1 MDEYELVL
9 EKLRKRRHKLMKYP
23 FDWKAALEMLKEALE
38 KEPKVEKIT
47 YAEYRHKVRE
57 MLRNGKILTLGRF
70 INSEGGVYVVEVI
83 TVWGERI
90 IYEIALRTDDFLT
103 DIISDLEYI
112 CQGLGYEKSMS
123 AGVALWDLLKGL
135 GWLRWVFAHIVIP
148 RNPMEVAHLL
158 LLIRLMRRAFRE
170 FLDKLERDVWL
181 SVGERVL
188 LIKDKEI
195 LEQEK
200 KEIIKEIKRLIE
212 LYELPEYWL
221 EEVEKSGGGVV

>member
-1 MDEYELVL
+1 MSWCL
-9 EKLRKRRHKLMKYP
+9 
-23 FDWKAALEMLKEALE
+23 
-38 KEPKVEKIT
+38 
-47 YAEYRHKVRE
+47 
-57 MLRNGKILTLGRF
+57 
-70 INSEGGVYVVEVI
+70 VEVI

>member
-1 MDEYELVL
+1 
-9 EKLRKRRHKLMKYP
+9 
-23 FDWKAALEMLKEALE
+23 
-38 KEPKVEKIT
+38 
-47 YAEYRHKVRE
+47 
-57 MLRNGKILTLGRF
+57 
-70 INSEGGVYVVEVI
+70 
-83 TVWGERI
+83 
-90 IYEIALRTDDFLT
+90 
-103 DIISDLEYI
+103 
-112 CQGLGYEKSMS
+112 MS